1 MQAPTPHSFPLPLPP
16 KRNMMDTLTL
26 LHTRLSTASEK
37 SGRKLGGMRPLWR
50 SGSSSFF
57 LWGENRRICTCP
69 PVWGSST
76 RDCGWS
82 VTKPADYV
90 HLAWFCVEKETV
102 TVKCNTVYSTNL
114 KKRFLYCILSTSR
127 FYNKWNSSSGAGLKP
142 TASSLLHL
150 LCNCLL
156 SCLCPYFV
164 QHVVGKTSPWLLLII
179 FLWCTLH
186 LI

>member
-102 TVKCNTVYSTNL
+102 TVKCNSLFNKL
-114 KKRFLYCILSTSR
+114 KKTFFIYCPHPGFTISGTPHQVLVWNLQPLLFFISSVIACYLVCAHILYSM
-127 FYNKWNSSSGAGLKP
+127 
-142 TASSLLHL
+142 LLAKRL
-150 LCNCLL
+150 PDC
-156 SCLCPYFV
+156 Y
-164 QHVVGKTSPWLLLII
+164 
-179 FLWCTLH
+179 
-186 LI
+186 